1 MMTPPF
7 IISAK
12 PRFTSG
18 EPVARAT
25 GAAADGFVAGFVAGF
40 LEEVVERL
48 VCFEAAMKQVYA
60 GGDKIEKAIRG
71 RTCRNID
78 NAMETGAERVDLV
91 VVGAGIVGLAT
102 ARAALLS
109 RPGMSVVV
117 VDKEASLAEHQS
129 GRNSNVIHAGVYY
142 RPGSEK
148 ARLCSAGRTSMVAY
162 CAERAIAHEVCGK
175 VVVATS
181 AGERSRLDD
190 LQARCD
196 ANGVNVRRIGMSE
209 LREIEPH
216 ARGVDA
222 LHVRD
227 TGIADYPAV
236 CRSFA
241 ADITAMGGSVRLG
254 VSVVGGR
261 EMSGG
266 HIVSTTTG
274 DLSADHVVTCA
285 GLHADRVAELI
296 SGPGA
301 ADGIQIIPFRG
312 EYFELAPA
320 KSHLVTA
327 LIYPVPD
334 PQFPFLGVHLTRGIN
349 GRIHAGPNAVLALA
363 REGYSWR
370 HIDRHDLA
378 QTLRFSGFRHVAKR
392 HWRYGL
398 SEMVRSVSTHRFAA
412 ALQQLVPAVEAS
424 DLEPAPA
431 GVRAQ
436 AVASDGTLLDDFV
449 FRRLGRAL
457 HVLNAPS
464 PAATA
469 SLEIGA
475 AIVRQLLTT

>member
-1 MMTPPF
+1 MG
-7 IISAK
+7 
-12 PRFTSG
+12 SG
-18 EPVARAT
+18 T
-25 GAAADGFVAGFVAGF
+25 
-40 LEEVVERL
+40 
-48 VCFEAAMKQVYA
+48 
-60 GGDKIEKAIRG
+60 
-71 RTCRNID
+71 
-78 NAMETGAERVDLV
+78 ERVDLV

-102 ARAALLS
+102 ARAALIS
-109 RPGMSVVV
+109 RPGLNVVV
-117 VDKEASLAEHQS
+117 VDKEASLAGHQS

-148 ARLCSAGRTSMVAY
+148 ARMCFAGRRAMVAY
-162 CAERAIAHEVCGK
+162 CAEHGIAHEVCGK

-181 AGERSRLDD
+181 PDERPRLDE
-190 LQARCD
+190 LQTRCD
-196 ANGVNVRRIGMSE
+196 ANGVRVRRVDVSE

-222 LHVRD
+222 LHVLD

-241 ADITAMGGSVRLG
+241 ADIAAIGGTIRLG
-254 VSVVGGR
+254 VSVIGGR
-261 EMSGG
+261 EMPDGL
-266 HIVSTTTG
+266 IVSTTDG
-274 DLSADHVVTCA
+274 DLHATHVVTCA
-285 GLHADRVAELI
+285 GLHADRVAELV

-301 ADGIQIIPFRG
+301 ADGIQIVPFRG
-312 EYFELAPA
+312 EYFELAPT
-320 KSHLVTA
+320 KSHLVNA
-327 LIYPVPD
+327 LVYPVPD

-370 HIDRHDLA
+370 HVDRRDLA
-378 QTLRFSGFRHVAKR
+378 QTLRFSGFRHVARR

-398 SEMVRSVSTHRFAA
+398 AEMVRSVSTQRFATS
-412 ALQQLVPAVEAS
+412 LQRLVPEIEAA

-449 FRRLGRAL
+449 FRRVGRAL

-475 AIVRQLLTT
+475 AIVRQLLAD